1 MQFFEDEDVK
11 DKPGYQSEK
20 KLVDKLK
27 KFFNNRKNTVVRHG
41 YKIYPEDIILFI
53 FPFAVLKVRH
63 GYKIYPED
71 IILFIFPF
79 AVLKVRHGYKI
90 YPEEL
95 NFHLEADVLLFDD
108 ELGINIFEVK
118 GVNIDQIKSIRDNIW
133 KTENF
138 YQNKNTIKPVYQVNR
153 ASEQII
159 EILDNHVLK
168 DTLPKVGVKGIVV
181 LPRIEYND
189 WLSRGFN
196 NYKQFASNDF

>member
-27 KFFNNRKNTVVRHG
+27 KFFNNRKNTV
-41 YKIYPEDIILFI
+41 
-53 FPFAVLKVRH
+53 
-63 GYKIYPED
+63 
-71 IILFIFPF
+71 
-79 AVLKVRHGYKI
+79 VRHGYKI

-168 DTLPKVGVKGIVV
+168 DTLPKLV
-181 LPRIEYND
+181 
-189 WLSRGFN
+189 
-196 NYKQFASNDF
+196 